1 MENVIPE
8 NLEEAVEVL
17 EGFLANDLIKI
28 KGVPES
34 QFVVSTHHGLGRFIR
49 NNWDLWSD
57 KESKLVKWFKER
69 NIVHPDDISGIIFT
83 SLYRRVNGLPINIQD
98 QIDHY
103 LEFWKKQ
110 GYADGIPQ

>member
-17 EGFLANDLIKI
+17 EGFLVNDLAKI

-57 KESKLVKWFKER
+57 KESKLVQWFKER

-83 SLYRRVNGLPINIQD
+83 SLYRKVNGLPINIQD

-103 LEFWKKQ
+103 LEFWKMQ